1 MKIILLAFIILY
13 NFVFSYHQKKNKQ
26 IVIFSQSLAVI
37 DELNGTTYDTFVSA
51 YRRYNLN
58 SKEMKELFHLI
69 AQSHS
74 NIMTKK
80 EYNNFYKIFITQFD
94 ICDKNRDG
102 LISRNE
108 FLHCF
113 NNKTNSL
120 YSNIITNAKKN
131 FTIDSVD
138 NFVNGIFNVFRMEK
152 KKTINLYGFIMLL
165 KYIRSYEIVS
175 NKESCVKYD
184 NMNIVI
190 HMIYGKEKDFL
201 YENNGIEIIYNKTF
215 SYFYYDNKKNNKQ
228 CIDFVSFCALGRLF
242 EHITI
247 DNNYILNSID
257 SKSIPLYE
265 VKQYKKYL
273 SYFDKEILYMNIS
286 IPLENYFFIYRYN
299 QIDRNY
305 TKKKIY
311 HITNETFISLISKE
325 GFFKRIKAESKNA
338 KTYEYLFK
346 LCDIDNKGYLTL
358 SDVMLLFKAKDI
370 FVYIT
375 KHNTTNIDKEYNIN
389 NIFTINQKE
398 LKYITFI
405 NSKFP
410 HMNFHQF
417 LFLYT
422 DYIRQPQLISIKD
435 IKSYLSSYGF
445 TSKKIKTQNRTNII
459 NYYSIISSIFN
470 TK

>member
-1 MKIILLAFIILY
+1 MKIILFTLFILY
-13 NFVFSYHQKKNKQ
+13 EFAFSYHQKKNKQ
-26 IVIFSQSLAVI
+26 IVIFPLSLAVI
-37 DELNGTTYDTFVSA
+37 DELNGTTYDTFVSS

-58 SKEMKELFHLI
+58 SREMKELFHFI

-74 NIMTKK
+74 NIMTKE
-80 EYNNFYKIFITQFD
+80 EYFNFHRIFIKQFD
-94 ICDKNRDG
+94 ICDKNKDG
-102 LISRNE
+102 LLSRKE

-113 NNKTNSL
+113 HNKTNTL

-152 KKTINLYGFIMLL
+152 KNRINLYGFIMLL

-175 NKESCVKYD
+175 NKESCVKYN
-184 NMNIVI
+184 NMNIAI

-201 YENNGIEIIYNKTF
+201 YESNGIEIIYNKTF
-215 SYFYYDNKKNNKQ
+215 PYFYYENKKNNQ
-228 CIDFVSFCALGRLF
+228 CMDFVSFCSLGRLF

-257 SKSIPLYE
+257 SKGIPLYE
-265 VKQYKKYL
+265 IEQYKKYL

-286 IPLENYFFIYRYN
+286 IPLENYFFIYRFN
-299 QIDRNY
+299 QIDKHY
-305 TKKKIY
+305 TKKKY
-311 HITNETFISLISKE
+311 HITNETFISLINKE
-325 GFFKRIKAESKNA
+325 GLFKIIKTESKTA

-346 LCDIDNKGYLTL
+346 LCDIDNKGYLSL
-358 SDVMLLFKAKDI
+358 SDVMLLFKAKDL

-375 KHNTTNIDKEYNIN
+375 KHNTTNIDKEYNMN

-398 LKYITFI
+398 SNYINFI
-405 NSKFP
+405 IKKFP
-410 HMNFHQF
+410 HITFHQF

-435 IKSYLSSYGF
+435 ITSYLSSYGF
-445 TSKKIKTQNRTNII
+445 SSKNMNTQNRTSII

>member
-1 MKIILLAFIILY
+1 
-13 NFVFSYHQKKNKQ
+13 
-26 IVIFSQSLAVI
+26 
-37 DELNGTTYDTFVSA
+37 
-51 YRRYNLN
+51 
-58 SKEMKELFHLI
+58 
-69 AQSHS
+69 
-74 NIMTKK
+74 MTKK

-247 DNNYILNSID
+247 DNNYILSI
-257 SKSIPLYE
+257 
-265 VKQYKKYL
+265 
-273 SYFDKEILYMNIS
+273 
-286 IPLENYFFIYRYN
+286 
-299 QIDRNY
+299 
-305 TKKKIY
+305 
-311 HITNETFISLISKE
+311 
-325 GFFKRIKAESKNA
+325 
-338 KTYEYLFK
+338 
-346 LCDIDNKGYLTL
+346 
-358 SDVMLLFKAKDI
+358 
-370 FVYIT
+370 
-375 KHNTTNIDKEYNIN
+375 
-389 NIFTINQKE
+389 
-398 LKYITFI
+398 
-405 NSKFP
+405 
-410 HMNFHQF
+410 
-417 LFLYT
+417 
-422 DYIRQPQLISIKD
+422 
-435 IKSYLSSYGF
+435 
-445 TSKKIKTQNRTNII
+445 
-459 NYYSIISSIFN
+459 
-470 TK
+470 